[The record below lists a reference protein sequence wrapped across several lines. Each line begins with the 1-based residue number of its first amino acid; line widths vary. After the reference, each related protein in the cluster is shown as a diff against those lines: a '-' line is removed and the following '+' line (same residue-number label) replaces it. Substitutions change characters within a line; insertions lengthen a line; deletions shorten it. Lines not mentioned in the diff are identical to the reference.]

1 MLPGAS
7 GVHYFRTFSLAAA
20 ALCSADNVQN
30 NVPKM
35 KLSLYLDTRH
45 GKDLS
50 PLKFA
55 IRKKN
60 SAVYL
65 PTSISLA
72 PGQWDARAQRVVKHP
87 SRAAYNN
94 YLMRRYLDIE
104 AALLD
109 MQGMSLA
116 DIRTALLARFYEP
129 EKPAKA
135 NLLLPYFERVMNSRR
150 SANSRHAYATALSAL
165 RAWCPGLAS
174 VTFDEVNRQWLDG
187 FVSWNL
193 ERGNCL
199 NTCGLY
205 LRCLRAVFNAA
216 IDDEATTAYPFRRY
230 KLKKE
235 PTAKRSLEL
244 SALRELWA
252 LQPADALEAFALD
265 MFRLIFLLMGIN
277 ATDLFSLR
285 AENYSGG
292 RLSYRRAKTG
302 HLYDIKVEPEAA
314 ALIERYR
321 SPGGVWLLDLHE
333 RYSDLRSANMQI
345 NAGLHRLPGF
355 GQLTTYWAR
364 HSWATAA
371 AELDVPKEVIAEG
384 LGHSSG
390 SVTDIY
396 IRFDRSKVDIAN
408 RRVIDAVVGP
418 GSENR

>member
-1 MLPGAS
+1 
-7 GVHYFRTFSLAAA
+7 
-20 ALCSADNVQN
+20 
-30 NVPKM
+30 M
-35 KLSLYLDTRH
+35 KISLYLDTRH
-45 GKDLS
+45 GKELS

-65 PTSISLA
+65 PTNINLA
-72 PGQWDARAQRVVKHP
+72 SGQWDARAQRVVKHP
-87 SRAAYNN
+87 NRAAYNN
-94 YLMRRYLDIE
+94 YLMRRRLDIE
-104 AALLD
+104 VALLD
-109 MQGMSLA
+109 MQGMTLA
-116 DIRTALLARFYEP
+116 EIRAALLARFYEP

-150 SANSRHAYATALSAL
+150 RKNSQRAYVTTLSAL
-165 RAWCPGLAS
+165 RSWRPELAS
-174 VTFDEVNRQWLDG
+174 VTFEMVNRQWLDD
-187 FVSWNL
+187 FVSWCAA
-193 ERGNCL
+193 RGNSI
-199 NTCGLY
+199 NTRGLY

-230 KLKKE
+230 KIKTE
-235 PTAKRSLEL
+235 PSAKRSLEM
-244 SALRELWA
+244 SALRSLWV
-252 LQPADALEAFALD
+252 LQPTGALEAFALD

-277 ATDLFSLR
+277 ARDLYNLR
-285 AENYSGG
+285 VENYSGG

-314 ALIERYR
+314 VLIERYR

-333 RYSDLRSANMQI
+333 RYSDLHSANARI
-345 NAGLHRLPGF
+345 NVGLHRLPGF

-384 LGHSSG
+384 LGHSRG

-396 IRFDRSKVDIAN
+396 IRFDRAKVDVAN
-408 RRVIDAVVGP
+408 RRVIDAVVGQ
-418 GSENR
+418 GFKKR